1 MAAALRVPEEILT
14 RRLRLRRYREDDGDA
29 FRSLMANDEAARY
42 FGPSA
47 SAAGAL
53 IQLASLYD
61 TPAEAFS
68 LAITILGV
76 DRLVGICGFRP
87 GSEPDTLEVFFSLIP
102 SATGHGYATEAVAAL
117 VDHARSLG
125 TERLVA
131 RVSDDNRASVGVLQ
145 RAGFSLVEHDGDDFA
160 PASIYALDLTSQPQ
174 AGTSAS

>member
-14 RRLRLRRYREDDGDA
+14 RRLRIRRYREEDGDA
-29 FRSLMANDEAARY
+29 FRSLMADDEAARY

-61 TPAEAFS
+61 SPAQSFS
-68 LAITILGV
+68 LAITVLGV

-87 GSEPDTLEVFFSLIP
+87 GAEPGTLEVFFSLVP
-102 SATGHGYATEAVAAL
+102 SATGHGYATEAVTAL

-131 RVSDDNRASVGVLQ
+131 RVSDDNQASVGVLQ
-145 RAGFSLVEHDGDDFA
+145 RAGFRLAEHDGDDFA
-160 PASIYALDLTSQPQ
+160 PASIYALDLR
-174 AGTSAS
+174 A